1 MTSVEVQCDKLIED
15 SLEWRKASDA
25 AKAAKEASEGL
36 TLGPARMGY
45 AAEVRGVIDAYDAL
59 KQKFT
64 ALLGGAETEFDKIA
78 DTLVEVAKTYLR
90 EDQAGAH
97 VMLTIERERL
107 R

>member
-1 MTSVEVQCDKLIED
+1 MTSVEVQCDKLIDD
-15 SLEWRKASDA
+15 SLRWRAVSDA

-36 TLGPARMGY
+36 NLGPARLGY
-45 AAEVRGVIDAYDAL
+45 AAQARGVIDAYDGL
-59 KQKFT
+59 KKKFT
-64 ALLGGAETEFDKIA
+64 ALLAGAETEFDKIA

-97 VMLTIERERL
+97 VMLTIEREEL

>member
-1 MTSVEVQCDKLIED
+1 MTSVEVQCDKLVED
-15 SLEWRKASDA
+15 SLKWRAASDA
-25 AKAAKEASEGL
+25 AEGASKSAEGL
-36 TLGPARMGY
+36 DCGPAKMGY
-45 AAEVRGVIDAYDAL
+45 AAEVRGVIDAYDGL

-64 ALLGGAETEFDKIA
+64 SLLAGAATEFDKTA

-97 VMLTIERERL
+97 AMQVVERRL